1 MSQGGVEPIVRAV
14 ERAIEGALGGHH
26 SQLASL
32 DAFYAF
38 NCIDRGKW
46 QLQKLLT
53 PPDSIKHSLPAS
65 TRPRSARQSASARPA
80 SRRRDSAPP
89 IAVETN
95 ASVPSREPGLRMN
108 ETAGGDDALTTGVGL
123 LSLAGSQE
131 ARFLGSSSGLT
142 WARLVS
148 ATLTREGVLPPLHS
162 TSFSDPPIPFTT
174 APEAFAP
181 PPPLPPVHLRL
192 YYLDIAYKHI
202 QARYACLDW
211 LRIRRWHEQADS
223 ICGPVNGGWGNG
235 ANHDARMAAF
245 FLWLVYGYGARMTED
260 INLPGAVSH
269 EIYYNAAIS
278 CLPTITLERSLL
290 SVQAQL
296 FLTLYTYRHP
306 TSELSLWRLG
316 GAAFRAAQEIGLHR
330 KSSNRLGL
338 GPQHEEQ
345 RRRTFWSAYVLD
357 RMISIQLGRPFLFHD
372 EDIDI
377 QIPLNIDDNL
387 SVEEVIARLQERADI
402 SNHNDA
408 SLDCAS
414 HVTTMSAFLHS
425 LELNRIRTKIHD
437 ATYRVN
443 QLGARDQ
450 NSIKI
455 DAILEDLD
463 RWRSQHPPAK
473 TPGECP
479 VQLPEDHWEME
490 YHHSVQTLLRPLSTA
505 SLPNDRYALLCAE
518 SAGGLCRNQWKQIQ
532 RDPRNLSISALYR
545 LFLSGLSLIYLAL
558 NRSSPATVTPSMI
571 TDIESCLQSLNVFV
585 NQLPWAT
592 AYRDCFAQL
601 KNRFET
607 RMAWQSFA
615 APAEDPE
622 SSGVPPNGSQQRVAM
637 DPDDPTNQQWGLDGA
652 GQPIGIPV
660 GPDYPTFGGAD
671 EVEFEALL
679 RSVGMDLEVQDMW
692 DPQGPFS
699 GSMDMN
705 FRLT

>member
-1 MSQGGVEPIVRAV
+1 MSSSVSAQSA
-14 ERAIEGALGGHH
+14 
-26 SQLASL
+26 
-32 DAFYAF
+32 
-38 NCIDRGKW
+38 
-46 QLQKLLT
+46 
-53 PPDSIKHSLPAS
+53 
-65 TRPRSARQSASARPA
+65 RSARPSASVRPA
-80 SRRRDSAPP
+80 SRTRDSAPP
-89 IAVETN
+89 VEPKP
-95 ASVPSREPGLRMN
+95 SVPSRELGPRTS
-108 ETAGGDDALTTGVGL
+108 EEAGGDDALTTGVGL

-148 ATLTREGVLPPLHS
+148 ATLIREGVLPPLHS

-181 PPPLPPVHLRL
+181 PPPLPSVHLRL
-192 YYLDIAYKHI
+192 YYLDVAYKHI

-235 ANHDARMAAF
+235 ANHDSRMAAF

-330 KSSNRLGL
+330 KSSGRLGL
-338 GPQHEEQ
+338 SPQHEEQ

-387 SVEEVIARLQERADI
+387 SVEEVIARLQESADI
-402 SNHNDA
+402 ADNNDA
-408 SLDCAS
+408 NVDYAS
-414 HVTTMSAFLHS
+414 DVTTMSAFLHS
-425 LELNRIRTKIHD
+425 LELSRIRTKIHD

-443 QLGARDQ
+443 QLGARAQ
-450 NSIKI
+450 SSVTI
-455 DAILEDLD
+455 DAILEDLN
-463 RWRSQHPPAK
+463 RWRSRHPLAK
-473 TPGECP
+473 NPGDCP

-490 YHHSVQTLLRPLSTA
+490 YHHSVQTLLRPLSTT
-505 SLPNDRYALLCAE
+505 SLPNDRYASLCAG
-518 SAGGLCRNQWKQIQ
+518 SAGGLCRNQWKQVQ

-545 LFLSGLSLIYLAL
+545 LFLSGLTLIYLGL
-558 NRSSPATVTPSMI
+558 NHSSPTTVTPTI
-571 TDIESCLQSLNVFV
+571 LADVESCLQSLNVFV

-592 AYRDCFAQL
+592 AYRDCFSLL
-601 KNRFET
+601 KDRFET

-615 APAEDPE
+615 APTNGPE
-622 SSGVPPNGSQQRVAM
+622 SSGVPPSEGQQRAATEPN
-637 DPDDPTNQQWGLDGA
+637 DSTNQQWGIDGTG
-652 GQPIGIPV
+652 GQPIGFTV
-660 GPDYPTFGGAD
+660 GQDYPTFGGAD
-671 EVEFEALL
+671 DLEFEALL

-692 DPQGPFS
+692 NPQGPFS

-705 FRLT
+705 FGLT